1 MKYKVWICVV
11 SCDEE
16 YEDVEVPLA
25 EVATL
30 DTEAEALGFASA
42 VQQYGAD
49 FLLKQK
55 YLGVTWTR
63 KLQRC
68 WPAGPTTPV
77 LPVRTSTLGSVE
89 YP

>member
-1 MKYKVWICVV
+1 MKYKVWICVE

-16 YEDVEVPLA
+16 YEQCEDVEVPLA

-42 VQQYGAD
+42 LHQYGAD

-55 YLGVTWTR
+55 
-63 KLQRC
+63 
-68 WPAGPTTPV
+68 
-77 LPVRTSTLGSVE
+77 
-89 YP
+89 

>member
-1 MKYKVWICVV
+1 MKYKVWICVE

-16 YEDVEVPLA
+16 YEQYEDVEVPFA

-42 VQQYGAD
+42 LQQYGAD

-55 YLGVTWTR
+55 
-63 KLQRC
+63 
-68 WPAGPTTPV
+68 
-77 LPVRTSTLGSVE
+77 
-89 YP
+89 

>member
-42 VQQYGAD
+42 LQQYGAD

-55 YLGVTWTR
+55 
-63 KLQRC
+63 
-68 WPAGPTTPV
+68 
-77 LPVRTSTLGSVE
+77 
-89 YP
+89 

>member
-1 MKYKVWICVV
+1 MKYKVWICAE

-55 YLGVTWTR
+55 
-63 KLQRC
+63 
-68 WPAGPTTPV
+68 
-77 LPVRTSTLGSVE
+77 
-89 YP
+89 

>member
-1 MKYKVWICVV
+1 MKYKVWICVE

-16 YEDVEVPLA
+16 YEQHEDVEVPLA

-42 VQQYGAD
+42 LQQYRAD

-55 YLGVTWTR
+55 
-63 KLQRC
+63 
-68 WPAGPTTPV
+68 
-77 LPVRTSTLGSVE
+77 
-89 YP
+89 

>member
-1 MKYKVWICVV
+1 MKYKICICVE

-16 YEDVEVPLA
+16 YEQYEDVEVPFA

-42 VQQYGAD
+42 LQQHGAD

-55 YLGVTWTR
+55 
-63 KLQRC
+63 
-68 WPAGPTTPV
+68 
-77 LPVRTSTLGSVE
+77 
-89 YP
+89 

>member
-1 MKYKVWICVV
+1 SPVQSIRQFFKGSSMKYKVWICVV

-42 VQQYGAD
+42 LQQYGAD

-55 YLGVTWTR
+55 
-63 KLQRC
+63 
-68 WPAGPTTPV
+68 
-77 LPVRTSTLGSVE
+77 
-89 YP
+89 